1 MRKPFA
7 RSLSHAFTHAIPRAC
22 AAAGAGHRR
31 AVRVR
36 HRRHLRRPDRRR
48 PRPRQLR
55 GARAGPP
62 GSWFQYGGEQAPY
75 TPHSGDRRATLGF
88 DGGSATSAIGFL
100 TPSTFQGAWFA
111 GFDGVNVAM
120 DLYFGGS
127 LVASTSLL
135 DLSDSPTFLGGGF
148 AGLVDRL
155 RVPQQRSGLLRHGR
169 PDLRRRAGTRL
180 GRARASAASPSPRVV
195 IRRRKTSGHADVNAN
210 VNPQRHR
217 HRLRSPP

>member
-7 RSLSHAFTHAIPRAC
+7 RSLSQAFTHAIPRAC
-22 AAAGAGHRR
+22 LPLLLAIAAPFASATVVTFDDLTDDGLVPANYAGLDWSAS
-31 AVRVR
+31 
-36 HRRHLRRPDRRR
+36 
-48 PRPRQLR
+48 
-55 GARAGPP
+55 
-62 GSWFQYGGEQAPY
+62 SWFQYGGEQAPY

-88 DGGSATSAIGFL
+88 DGGTATSAIGFL

-111 GFDGVNVAM
+111 GFDGVNVAI

-135 DLSDSPTFLGGGF
+135 NLSDSPTFLGSGY

-155 RVPQQRSGLLRHGR
+155 VFRSNDPAFFVMDDLTFAAVPEPASGAL
-169 PDLRRRAGTRL
+169 AL
-180 GRARASAASPSPRVV
+180 GGLAVAALV

-210 VNPQRHR
+210 VNPNATATA
-217 HRLRSPP
+217 

>member
-7 RSLSHAFTHAIPRAC
+7 RSLSQAFTHAIPRAC
-22 AAAGAGHRR
+22 LPLLLAIAAPFASATVVTFDDLTDDGLVPANYAGLDWSAS
-31 AVRVR
+31 
-36 HRRHLRRPDRRR
+36 
-48 PRPRQLR
+48 
-55 GARAGPP
+55 
-62 GSWFQYGGEQAPY
+62 SWFQYGGEQAPY

-111 GFDGVNVAM
+111 GFDGVNVAI

-135 DLSDSPTFLGGGF
+135 DLSDSPTFLGSGY

-155 RVPQQRSGLLRHGR
+155 VFRSNDPAFFVMDDLTFAAVPEPASGAL
-169 PDLRRRAGTRL
+169 AL
-180 GRARASAASPSPRVV
+180 GGLAVAALV
-195 IRRRKTSGHADVNAN
+195 IRRRKTSGHADVNAD
-210 VNPQRHR
+210 VNANATATA
-217 HRLRSPP
+217 